1 MQLFIFLV
9 LVTGKISVDYST
21 FSPSFFVIFLYF
33 LRLKEEMFKTRIIQK
48 KIKYWS
54 FFLLSSNNT
63 YVQHISLISS
73 LFWNFI
79 IVYSSSEVSEI
90 QQTASDLSKKFL
102 QKNFLT
108 EDIQNMHEEMKT
120 FKLEMNAMKSRQDK
134 SEVLLRELREE
145 VTQSSE
151 DYRKSFL
158 KQHSQKVR

>member
-1 MQLFIFLV
+1 MC
-9 LVTGKISVDYST
+9 
-21 FSPSFFVIFLYF
+21 
-33 LRLKEEMFKTRIIQK
+33 
-48 KIKYWS
+48 
-54 FFLLSSNNT
+54 NT
-63 YVQHISLISS
+63 YHSFH
-73 LFWNFI
+73 LFSDFI

-90 QQTASDLSKKFL
+90 QQTASDLSKKFS